1 MKRILTT
8 IQKRANKILLLAVL
22 AGAMASCDS
31 VLDYNEGDCSIKY
44 LVKFKYDMEK
54 VDAFAQEVRTVTLYA
69 FDENGNMVYYKT
81 DQGEMLADG
90 NYSMSLDF
98 DPGEYHLI
106 AWAGLD
112 DQSFAV
118 PVLYPQTSQI
128 TELKV
133 KTLREEAVPTR
144 SEDEKDKYIV
154 EKELSSL
161 WHGEVKKSALT
172 RNSRERITE
181 VSLVK
186 NTNNIRIVVAQV
198 NQHPDQ
204 PVTRALKKENLKY
217 TIYDEN
223 GYMNYDNS
231 LLPDNMLTYKPFAT
245 EQEYIT
251 SRAFTQDT
259 DSEYPAAIAELSVGR
274 LMKDKKPELNITNT
288 ETGEQLIKNLDMI
301 KYLNMLKQEHYKDM
315 ELQEYLDREDRY
327 SMIFFVDE
335 NLTLIKSVIQINGW
349 VIQLNDFEL

>member
-1 MKRILTT
+1 
-8 IQKRANKILLLAVL
+8 
-22 AGAMASCDS
+22 
-31 VLDYNEGDCSIKY
+31 
-44 LVKFKYDMEK
+44 
-54 VDAFAQEVRTVTLYA
+54 
-69 FDENGNMVYYKT
+69 
-81 DQGEMLADG
+81 
-90 NYSMSLDF
+90 MSLDF

-106 AWAGLD
+106 AWAGFD

-118 PVLYPQTSQI
+118 PVLYRQTSQI

-161 WHGEVKKSALT
+161 WHGEVKKGAFT

-335 NLTLIKSVIQINGW
+335 NMALIKSVIQINGW

>member
-1 MKRILTT
+1 
-8 IQKRANKILLLAVL
+8 
-22 AGAMASCDS
+22 
-31 VLDYNEGDCSIKY
+31 
-44 LVKFKYDMEK
+44 MEK

-144 SEDEKDKYIV
+144 SEDEKD
-154 EKELSSL
+154 
-161 WHGEVKKSALT
+161 
-172 RNSRERITE
+172 SRERITE

-327 SMIFFVDE
+327 SMIFFVEE

>member
-1 MKRILTT
+1 M
-8 IQKRANKILLLAVL
+8 
-22 AGAMASCDS
+22 D
-31 VLDYNEGDCSIKY
+31 
-44 LVKFKYDMEK
+44 
-54 VDAFAQEVRTVTLYA
+54 
-69 FDENGNMVYYKT
+69 
-81 DQGEMLADG
+81 
-90 NYSMSLDF
+90 
-98 DPGEYHLI
+98 
-106 AWAGLD
+106 
-112 DQSFAV
+112 
-118 PVLYPQTSQI
+118 
-128 TELKV
+128 
-133 KTLREEAVPTR
+133 
-144 SEDEKDKYIV
+144 
-154 EKELSSL
+154 
-161 WHGEVKKSALT
+161 
-172 RNSRERITE
+172 ITE

-335 NLTLIKSVIQINGW
+335 NMALIKSVIQINGW

>member
-1 MKRILTT
+1 MEEQNNPKVIICMSTYNGEKYVKEQIESLLNQTYKNLEIYVRDDGSKDNTINILEEYE
-8 IQKRANKILLLAVL
+8 KNNKIHFIKGNNVGVVKSFYECLKEAYDN
-22 AGAMASCDS
+22 AEYFAYCDQ
-31 VLDYNEGDCSIKY
+31 DDKWHEDKIERSISK
-44 LVKFKYDMEK
+44 
-54 VDAFAQEVRTVTLYA
+54 
-69 FDENGNMVYYKT
+69 
-81 DQGEMLADG
+81 
-90 NYSMSLDF
+90 
-98 DPGEYHLI
+98 
-106 AWAGLD
+106 
-112 DQSFAV
+112 
-118 PVLYPQTSQI
+118 
-128 TELKV
+128 
-133 KTLREEAVPTR
+133 
-144 SEDEKDKYIV
+144 
-154 EKELSSL
+154 
-161 WHGEVKKSALT
+161 
-172 RNSRERITE
+172 
-181 VSLVK
+181 
-186 NTNNIRIVVAQV
+186 
-198 NQHPDQ
+198 
-204 PVTRALKKENLKY
+204 LKKENLKY